1 MITVVL
7 SWAVGT
13 KAEAIISCVCA
24 SRCNRQLWSCCDCH
38 SRVLKFAL
46 IVVPPK
52 LNHSSLLKP
61 CVFGAQIT
69 VTAWIS
75 NH

>member
-7 SWAVGT
+7 CWALDTG
-13 KAEAIISCVCA
+13 AEAVISCVCA
-24 SRCNRQLWSCCDCH
+24 ARCNRQLWSCCDCH

-46 IVVPPK
+46 IMVPPK
-52 LNHSSLLKP
+52 HLSLLKP

-69 VTAWIS
+69 VTAWVT